1 MSRVGHKIPAIEN
14 LGIAKVCFLFFLFCH
29 GSAVDTAQDQD
40 AIDFTDN
47 SIASLGNFPFFPRLQ
62 TLLLARNRI
71 KQIQPTLASSVP
83 SLTTLVLTSNNLTEL
98 ADLDP
103 LRNLSRLTHL
113 VLLDNPVTRK
123 EVGCFVSAPFLS
135 LRARLNYTELSVLD
149 YLENSLRSV
158 PRLPK
163 SKRR

>member
-1 MSRVGHKIPAIEN
+1 MLILVSQ
-14 LGIAKVCFLFFLFCH
+14 
-29 GSAVDTAQDQD
+29 QDQD

-47 SIASLGNFPFFPRLQ
+47 SITSLGNFPFFPRLQ

-83 SLTTLVLTSNNLTEL
+83 HLTNLVLTSNNLTEL
-98 ADLDP
+98 ADLDN
-103 LRNLSRLTHL
+103 LRGLSRLTHL
-113 VLLDNPVTRK
+113 ILLDNPVARK
-123 EVGCFVSAPFLS
+123 EVCFSFSLS
-135 LRARLNYTELSVLD
+135 LEMKAKFAELSVLGH
-149 YLENSLRSV
+149 LEDPICSI